1 MADWIPS
8 LAVLAAFTPAVLI
21 IAIMPGPD
29 MAIYLGS
36 AIARGRRAGFAA
48 LIGTN
53 AGLIVHAM
61 FAAFGLSALLAASQ
75 TAFMTVKVAGAV
87 YLLYLA
93 WQALRGG
100 SVLSISGAPNDDG
113 SEGGGSEGG
122 GQLVDRMLTAFG
134 VNLLNPKIVL
144 FYVTFLPQFVSPA
157 DPFAFGKLLFLGLY
171 YMALSLPIVVCLIL
185 FADAI
190 AARLRR
196 SQRAIRALDYTFAGL
211 MSAFAAR
218 LLLTRA

>member
-21 IAIMPGPD
+21 IALTPGPD
-29 MAIYLGS
+29 MAIYMGS

-48 LIGTN
+48 LVGTN
-53 AGLIVHAM
+53 AGLVVHAM
-61 FAAFGLSALLAASQ
+61 FAAFGLSALLAASE
-75 TAFMTVKVAGAV
+75 TAFMIVKMAGAL
-87 YLLYLA
+87 YLLFLA
-93 WQALRGG
+93 WQTLRRG
-100 SVLSISGAPNDDG
+100 SVFSVASGSDADESD
-113 SEGGGSEGG
+113 GGGSEGG
-122 GQLVDRMLTAFG
+122 GRLGDRILTAFG

-157 DPFAFGKLLFLGLY
+157 DPFASGKLLFLGLY
-171 YMALSLPIVVCLIL
+171 FILLSLPIVIFLVL
-185 FADAI
+185 FADRIAI
-190 AARLRR
+190 RLRR
-196 SQRAIRALDYTFAGL
+196 SRRAIRALDYAFAGI

>member
-48 LIGTN
+48 LAGTN
-53 AGLIVHAM
+53 AGLVVHAM
-61 FAAFGLSALLAASQ
+61 FAAFGLSALLAASE
-75 TAFMTVKVAGAV
+75 TAFMIVKVAGAV

-100 SVLSISGAPNDDG
+100 SVLSISGAPDN
-113 SEGGGSEGG
+113 GGSEGR
-122 GQLVDRMLTAFG
+122 GQVADRMLTAFG

-171 YMALSLPIVVCLIL
+171 FIALSLPIVVCLIV
-185 FADAI
+185 FADRI